1 MRTLAVLCSALF
13 IVFIPAINCAELP
26 WDQVCTTE
34 FAYGLSATVVDAD
47 TGDSIDNAVLT
58 LREDDY
64 TEVMDLLPTES
75 YAGAGERPG
84 TYNLTIEVP
93 DVPAKTIYGIEI
105 DAGVCHVQG
114 KSIEIRVGDNGITV
128 VPKSFA
134 CTEQAVAGVS
144 VRVIDATTNQPIADA
159 TLTLTAADYAET
171 LEAGL
176 NGWYGGAAE
185 RADTYD
191 LSITAEG
198 YSTVNVEDITVTQ
211 GICHVNTVDLHVEL
225 QPVP

>member
-1 MRTLAVLCSALF
+1 MRTIALICCVLSLTCLPAVNC
-13 IVFIPAINCAELP
+13 VQIP
-26 WDQVCTTE
+26 WGQVCTTE

-58 LREDDY
+58 LRENDY
-64 TEVMDLLPTES
+64 TEVMDLLPTDS

-93 DVPAKTIYGIEI
+93 NVPAKTIYGIEI

-114 KSIEIRVGDNGITV
+114 KSIEIRVADDGITV

-144 VRVIDATTNQPIADA
+144 VMVIDAITNQPITDA
-159 TLTLTAADYAET
+159 TLTLTAGDYTET
-171 LEAGL
+171 LQAGT

-185 RADTYD
+185 RADTYN

-198 YSTVNVEDITVTQ
+198 YSTVHVEDITVTQ
-211 GICHVNTVDLHVEL
+211 GVCHVNPVDLHVEL
-225 QPVP
+225 QPAP